1 MMNHLKRVFSFVSN
15 KRGLTL
21 IELLAVI
28 VIIGLLSSI
37 AVISVLGL
45 IKDTEEDVCEANSRQ
60 LEKDYHRKLLL
71 NGVDHLESRLILLF
85 WSLVRL
91 SLVRNS
97 V

>member
-1 MMNHLKRVFSFVSN
+1 MMNHLKRVFSFVFN

-45 IKDTEEDVCEANSRQ
+45 IKDTEEDVCEANRWQ
-60 LEKDYHRKLLL
+60 LEKDYH
-71 NGVDHLESRLILLF
+71 
-85 WSLVRL
+85 
-91 SLVRNS
+91 
-97 V
+97 